1 MAEAGVRALSLR
13 IERGRAG
20 ELEVAALT
28 AVLCAVLAARRSGG
42 GGGGGQGPPGGLSC
56 RGGPGVEGG
65 EGAASWRRPGR
76 GRAVHRPP
84 HSWQ

>member
-13 IERGRAG
+13 IERGGAG

-28 AVLCAVLAARRSGG
+28 AVLCAVLAARRAGAG
-42 GGGGGQGPPGGLSC
+42 AGGGQGPPGGLSC
-56 RGGPGVEGG
+56 RGGPEVQGG

>member
-1 MAEAGVRALSLR
+1 MAEAGDGALSLR

-28 AVLCAVLAARRSGG
+28 AVLCAVLAARRAGA
-42 GGGGGQGPPGGLSC
+42 GGGQGPPGGLAC
-56 RGGPGVEGG
+56 RGGPDVQGG